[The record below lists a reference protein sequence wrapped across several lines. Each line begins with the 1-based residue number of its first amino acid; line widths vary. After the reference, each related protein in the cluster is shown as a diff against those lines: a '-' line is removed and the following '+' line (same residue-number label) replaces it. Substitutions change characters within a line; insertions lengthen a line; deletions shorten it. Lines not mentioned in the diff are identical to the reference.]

1 MRRYRVMAI
10 VASKPTARDPE
21 GETLADELRRLGYT
35 WVQGIRA
42 GKAFIVEVEAESR
55 EEAERLVEEMARKT
69 RLFNPAVHTL
79 LVITIA

>member
-1 MRRYRVMAI
+1 LTRHRVLAV
-10 VASKPTARDPE
+10 VAYKPSARDPE

-35 WVQGIRA
+35 WIQGIRA

-55 EEAERLVEEMARKT
+55 EEAERLVEEMARET

-79 LVITIA
+79 LVITLA